1 MSSTLDLSEYIVRFD
16 KESTKS
22 GELPVRNVIDD
33 RTEANI
39 TIDQRPLQNF
49 FDRVFRIPDYQRDY
63 QWTNKEWEELWGRIQ
78 SYLDYNQADPSTQTT
93 DVFFGSMFLS
103 ERDASV
109 VSRYEIDGD
118 VYDIIDGQQRIT
130 TVSILLKV
138 LSDVLVDELSGC
150 SAEFISQYSQHVG
163 LLNNHIFIGGETE
176 SGPSLIRQDSGVGMD
191 RNSDDTFYEAIM
203 KGEDAQIDH
212 LLTREQKHN
221 NTRKGVIRMDK
232 YMSVFGIDMDD
243 YLEELLD
250 DDNFEGVNRPNLTS
264 SKMSVIRNADSVD
277 DIDDDFRDYIRK
289 NKISF
294 SVSEEHLLEAYE
306 FFKERVEET
315 MTACEDVDDSV
326 EDKETV
332 VSERKYRLATNIK
345 NYVLNSFRVGYF
357 KVNDRQP
364 QLLMRIFEVL
374 NEHGVELKITDLI
387 RTRLVMHFREESD
400 SEYTKYKSKW
410 ESVVS
415 EFNQDPER
423 VVSFLETYF
432 VATED
437 GVTSRGQVS
446 NHLLE
451 AFTEASG
458 EEEILDSRVETVS
471 DAKELV
477 DDLEKYAEYYHHIE
491 DPLNYGFELESDS
504 VERRSNKVL
513 LRMKDAGTDIWE
525 PLVLAAY
532 SDVKEGK
539 GDEEWLIPLL
549 NTIESLVIRFSVAG
563 SVNSKDSTYEKAIEA
578 YDAHGIGGEVEKQLV
593 ETAFKSEESL
603 FGDNIVVEL
612 MRNDWSNKKA
622 RAVLRKIASQNLND
636 QSDEQMVYS
645 RLGTSNE
652 QIQVEHIFPKSPL
665 DGGDDRY
672 GWVRSFFSIPDDNIP
687 DDDDLEGVKN
697 IVKTLIEEDDVEE
710 VTNICNEFSD
720 LIGNRVLLLGETNA
734 AIANSRYGRK
744 LAGYSV
750 TDGFEKLATSQHI
763 VENDLQGEDAE
774 LLQEY
779 GRLMRYKQGNPN
791 WDEIDVGPD
800 DVDDAEEK
808 EEWTNERL
816 EELEP
821 IVAEFDGEWT
831 INRVASNSE
840 VILELLTDLIGFED
854 CTSGSVSFDD
864 SVYDSE
870 EFEDIN
876 IREIVNDEIQGRNE
890 LLKYTYSRHL

>member
-39 TIDQRPLQNF
+39 TIDQRPLENF
-49 FDRVFRIPDYQRDY
+49 FNRVFRIPDYQRDY

-78 SYLDYNQADPSTQTT
+78 SYLDYNQEDPSTQTT

-130 TVSILLKV
+130 TISILLKV

-150 SAEFISQYSQHVG
+150 SADFISQYSQHVG
-163 LLNNHIFIGGETE
+163 LLNNHIFIGGETD

-191 RNSDDTFYEAIM
+191 RISADTFYEAIM
-203 KGEDAQIDH
+203 KGEDAQIAH

-221 NTRKGVIRMDK
+221 NTRKGVITMGK
-232 YMSVFGIDMDD
+232 YMSIFDIDMED

-250 DDNFEGVNRPNLTS
+250 DDNFEGVNRPNLIS

-277 DIDDDFRDYIRK
+277 DIDEDFREYIHK

-294 SVSEEHLLEAYE
+294 TVSEEHLLKCYE
-306 FFKERVEET
+306 YYDKKIRET
-315 MTACEDVDDSV
+315 MSACDEVEDDIS
-326 EDKETV
+326 DKETV

-345 NYVLNSFRVGYF
+345 NYILNSFRVGYF

-400 SEYTKYKSKW
+400 SEYEEYKSKW

-451 AFTEASG
+451 AFTEPSG
-458 EEEILDSRVETVS
+458 EEEILDSRVRTVS

-477 DDLEKYAEYYHHIE
+477 DDLEKYAKYYHHIE
-491 DPLNYGFELESDS
+491 DPLNYGFELDSDS
-504 VERRSNKVL
+504 VERRSNKAL
-513 LRMKDAGTDIWE
+513 LRMNDAGTNIWE

-532 SDVKEGK
+532 SSVKEDN

-563 SVNSKDSTYEKAIEA
+563 SVNAKDNTYEKAIEA

-593 ETAFKSEESL
+593 ETAFKSEEGI
-603 FGDNIVVEL
+603 FADDVVIEL

-622 RAVLRKIASQNLND
+622 RAVLRKIASEKLND
-636 QSDEQMVYS
+636 SDDEQMVYS

-652 QIQVEHIFPKSPL
+652 QIQIEHIFPRSPL
-665 DGGDDRY
+665 NGDGDRY
-672 GWVRSFFSIPDDNIP
+672 GWVRSFFSIPDEDIP
-687 DDDDLEGVKN
+687 DDDDLKGVKT
-697 IVKTLIEEDDVEE
+697 IVKTLMEEENVEE
-710 VTNICNEFSD
+710 VTNISNEFSE
-720 LIGNRVLLLGETNA
+720 LIGNRVLLLGKTNA
-734 AIANSRYGRK
+734 NIANSRYGRK

-763 VENDLQGEDAE
+763 VENDFQGDDAGV
-774 LLQEY
+774 LQEY

-816 EELEP
+816 EELEST
-821 IVAEFDGEWT
+821 VAEFDDEWT
-831 INRVASNSE
+831 IGRVASNSK
-840 VILELLTDLIGFED
+840 VILELLTDLIGFEE
-854 CTSGSVSFDD
+854 CTSDSVSFDD
-864 SVYDSE
+864 SVYDSG
-870 EFEDIN
+870 EFDDTDIGT
-876 IREIVNDEIQGRNE
+876 IVDEEIQGRNE